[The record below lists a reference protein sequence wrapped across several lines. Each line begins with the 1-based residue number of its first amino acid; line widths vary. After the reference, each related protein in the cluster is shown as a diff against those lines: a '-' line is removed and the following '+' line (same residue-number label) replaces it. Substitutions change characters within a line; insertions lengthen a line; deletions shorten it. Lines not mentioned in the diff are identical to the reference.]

1 MSRGVLLQ
9 RPPQQWR
16 CPNCSLKDITPAPPP
31 GTVASRFHTCAG
43 LKGLTAP
50 MLPVEM
56 DAKVTVREWG
66 DYEHGELVQRDGEG
80 RPVSAVV
87 TTRADGS
94 NDTAVLAPSARFNW
108 RED

>member
-1 MSRGVLLQ
+1 MRPVLLSPPEQ
-9 RPPQQWR
+9 RWS
-16 CPNCSLKDITPAPPP
+16 CPNCTQTAVTHLPP
-31 GTVASRFHTCAG
+31 GTPASHFHTCRG

-50 MLPVEM
+50 MVPAGADV
-56 DAKVTVREWG
+56 KVAALEWG

-80 RPVSAVV
+80 RPVSAVI